1 MLRCAA
7 DSQFISGGDCYHQAY
22 RQSCV
27 CGEKRMD
34 LGTTVMLGV
43 LVAVIA
49 FGLWGANNIARSE
62 GRNKEDHQT

>member
-1 MLRCAA
+1 
-7 DSQFISGGDCYHQAY
+7 
-22 RQSCV
+22 
-27 CGEKRMD
+27 MD

-49 FGLWGANNIARSE
+49 FGLWVANNIARPE